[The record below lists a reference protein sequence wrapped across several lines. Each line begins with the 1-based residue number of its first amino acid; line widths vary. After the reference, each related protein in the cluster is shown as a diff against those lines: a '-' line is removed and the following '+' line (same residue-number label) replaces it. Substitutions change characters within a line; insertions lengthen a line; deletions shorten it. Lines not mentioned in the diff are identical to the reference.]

1 MDFIQSIKPK
11 VYSSFKKGSFNYIT
25 MCIPVV
31 NLASLVSGGCTDQY
45 SGWGPILVSLQVPE
59 LTVEDF
65 IQESLNL
72 GSYLTLYVY
81 ILQRLNLE
89 QTLLNEKKTLVLL
102 NTWINQG
109 FPG

>member
-1 MDFIQSIKPK
+1 MSTSSSSIL
-11 VYSSFKKGSFNYIT
+11 YF
-25 MCIPVV
+25 
-31 NLASLVSGGCTDQY
+31 VSGGCADQY

-65 IQESLNL
+65 IQESLSL

-81 ILQRLNLE
+81 ILQKLNLE

-102 NTWINQG
+102 NTWISQV
-109 FPG
+109 FPR

>member
-1 MDFIQSIKPK
+1 MSTSSSI
-11 VYSSFKKGSFNYIT
+11 IL
-25 MCIPVV
+25 C
-31 NLASLVSGGCTDQY
+31 ASLSGGCADQY

-65 IQESLNL
+65 IQESLSL

-89 QTLLNEKKTLVLL
+89 QTLLNEKKTLMLL
-102 NTWINQG
+102 NTWISQV
-109 FPG
+109 FPR

>member
-1 MDFIQSIKPK
+1 MSTSSSIILC
-11 VYSSFKKGSFNYIT
+11 V
-25 MCIPVV
+25 
-31 NLASLVSGGCTDQY
+31 SLLGGCADQY

-65 IQESLNL
+65 IQESLSL

-89 QTLLNEKKTLVLL
+89 QTLLTEKKTLMLL
-102 NTWINQG
+102 NTWISQV
-109 FPG
+109 FPR

>member
-1 MDFIQSIKPK
+1 MF
-11 VYSSFKKGSFNYIT
+11 
-25 MCIPVV
+25 
-31 NLASLVSGGCTDQY
+31 LSGGCVDQY

-89 QTLLNEKKTLVLL
+89 QTLLSEKKTLVLL
-102 NTWINQG
+102 STWISQV
-109 FPG
+109 FPR